1 MKISVIIPAKNEENY
16 LPILLKEIE
25 KQANHE
31 LRIETIVAVAPSIDD
46 TIGIARKFGV
56 KAVRGGLPG
65 IGRNAGAK
73 IAKGKIFFF
82 LDADVVLSEDFFRN
96 AVSEFSRKNLD
107 IATAQ
112 IKTDSRNIID
122 RIYFSMHHIAIL
134 LSKIIRAPYAP
145 GACMIIKK
153 EKFRKAKGFDE
164 SLTFSEDAELTRR
177 IAALG
182 ARFGIL
188 SSCSAIASN
197 RRFVKE
203 GRAKIAIR
211 FLSTVCKNLLKIKIR
226 QKGYYFVND
235 EPWNF
240 ENWQNKWNGYIASM
254 KKIGNSNGHRVRK
267 IAKGLSTKMLRNR
280 QKYP

>member
-16 LPILLKEIE
+16 LPTLLEEIE

-31 LRIETIVAVAPSIDD
+31 PRIETIVAVAPSIDD

-56 KAVRGGLPG
+56 KVVKGGLPG

-73 IAKGKIFFF
+73 IATGEIFFF

-96 AVSEFSRKNLD
+96 AVSEFSRKNLE

-122 RIYFSMHHIAIL
+122 RIYFSMYHITIL
-134 LSKIIRAPYAP
+134 LSKIIRAPCAP
-145 GACMIIKK
+145 GACMIVKR
-153 EKFRKAKGFDE
+153 EKFRASGGFDE

-188 SSCSAIASN
+188 SSCYAIASN

-203 GRAKIAIR
+203 GRAKTAIR

-235 EPWNF
+235 EAWKF
-240 ENWQNKWNGYIASM
+240 ENWQNKWNSYIASM

-267 IAKGLSTKMLRNR
+267 IARRISAKMLRKR
-280 QKYP
+280 RR